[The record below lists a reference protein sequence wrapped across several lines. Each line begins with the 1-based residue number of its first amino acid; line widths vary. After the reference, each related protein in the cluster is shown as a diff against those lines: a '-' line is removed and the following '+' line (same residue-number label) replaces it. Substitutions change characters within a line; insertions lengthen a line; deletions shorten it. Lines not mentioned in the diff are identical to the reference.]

1 MANEDAQKTESS
13 SSPPKN
19 GGNGKRKRAGLLFLV
34 VLVVVAI
41 GAIPI
46 YSYYAARESTD
57 DAQVDGHVVPI
68 SPRIAGTLIK
78 IEVDDNQ
85 EVKEGQELVRLDPR
99 DYEVALE
106 QAKADLADAQSSTL
120 EAHANVP
127 VTQVNSRSSV
137 STSNAGVAQ
146 SKAELASASQQV
158 NAAKARLDSAR
169 SRLTEAEANYVKAQR
184 DEERYKSLVEKEEV
198 SKQQYDSAVA
208 QAQATKAE
216 VDSARSAIVE
226 AQRNVEAAMATQEEM
241 QARLASA
248 GVTEQQNMENAPR
261 LNSAIEARLSSAQAK
276 VQQKQAAVDQAQL
289 NLDYTILR
297 APVAGMVSKK
307 SAEPGQRVQVGE
319 QLMSLVPLEDVWVTA
334 NYKETQLKRM
344 RIGQKVEIEVDAFGG
359 RKYNGH
365 IDSIAAASGSK
376 FSLLPP
382 ENATGN
388 YVKVVQRVPV
398 KIVLD
403 KGQNNDHLLR
413 PGMSVTPVVLLDS
426 SR

>member
-1 MANEDAQKTESS
+1 MANEETQKTESS
-13 SSPPKN
+13 GNPPKN
-19 GGNGKRKRAGLLFLV
+19 GGNGKKRRTGLIFLVLLV
-34 VLVVVAI
+34 VLAI

-57 DAQVDGHVVPI
+57 DAEVDGHLVPI
-68 SPRIAGTLIK
+68 SPRIAGTLVEIA
-78 IEVDDNQ
+78 VNDNQ

-99 DYEVALE
+99 DYQVALE

-120 EAHANVP
+120 EANANVP
-127 VTQVNSRSSV
+127 ITEVNS
-137 STSNAGVAQ
+137 STSVHTSRADVAQ
-146 SKAELASASQQV
+146 SKAAVASADQQV
-158 NAAKARLDSAR
+158 NASKARLDSAK
-169 SRLTEAEANYVKAQR
+169 SRLVEAEANYVKAQR
-184 DEERYKSLVEKEEV
+184 DEERYKVLVDKEEV
-198 SKQQYDSAVA
+198 SKQQYDAAVA
-208 QAQATKAE
+208 QAEATKAE
-216 VDSARSAIVE
+216 VDSARANILE
-226 AQRNVEAAMATQEEM
+226 AQRNVDAALATRDEM
-241 QARLASA
+241 QARLTSA
-248 GVTEQQNMENAPR
+248 DVSALQNVENAPR
-261 LNSAIEARLSSAQAK
+261 LNSAIEARLRSTQAK

-307 SAEPGQRVQVGE
+307 TAEPGQRVETGE
-319 QLMSLVPLEDVWVTA
+319 QVMSLVPLDDVWVTA

-403 KGQNNDHLLR
+403 KGQNADHLLR
-413 PGMSVTPVVLLDS
+413 PGMSVSPVVLLDS
-426 SR
+426 GW

>member
-13 SSPPKN
+13 SSPPTN
-19 GGNGKRKRAGLLFLV
+19 SGNGKRMRTGLLVLV
-34 VLVVVAI
+34 VLVVLAL

-68 SPRIAGTLIK
+68 SPRIAGTLIE
-78 IEVDDNQ
+78 IAVDDNQ
-85 EVKEGQELVRLDPR
+85 EVKQGQELVRLDPR
-99 DYEVALE
+99 DYEVALD

-120 EAHANVP
+120 EANANVP
-127 VTQVNSRSSV
+127 VTEVNSRSSV
-137 STSNAGVAQ
+137 RTSSAGVAQ
-146 SKAELASASQQV
+146 SKAELSSASQQV
-158 NAAKARLDSAR
+158 NAAKARLDSAN
-169 SRLTEAEANYVKAQR
+169 SRLAEAEANYVKAQR
-184 DEERYKSLVEKEEV
+184 DEERYKALVEKEEV

-216 VDSARSAIVE
+216 VDSAHSAIVE
-226 AQRNVEAAMATQEEM
+226 AQRNVDAAVATQEEM

-248 GVTEQQNMENAPR
+248 GVTEMQSVENAPR
-261 LNSAIEARLSSAQAK
+261 LNSAIEARLRSSQAK

-344 RIGQKVEIEVDAFGG
+344 RVGQKVEIEVDAFGG

-426 SR
+426 KR